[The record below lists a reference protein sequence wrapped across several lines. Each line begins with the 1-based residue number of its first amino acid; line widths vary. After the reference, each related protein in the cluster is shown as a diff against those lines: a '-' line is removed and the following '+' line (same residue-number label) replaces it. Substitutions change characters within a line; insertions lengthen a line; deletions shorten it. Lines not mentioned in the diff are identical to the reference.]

1 MKALKIFFYIFA
13 LWLGVGVLSTA
24 LFILTYHTT
33 INAEGAFNYFLAI
46 WHGIRLDLSIA
57 GYLTLL
63 PGILLIVS
71 KWWRGKSLY
80 YIWMIYFI
88 ITSSLYFIA
97 VITNIGLYQYWG
109 FPLDNTSLLYI
120 KTSPVDAMASLTLW
134 QMLLFPSVV
143 LILTILFCI
152 VVKAISHIYFTYSP
166 TKNHFASKI
175 SYSVTLLLLTA
186 LLILPIRGGV
196 GTGTNHTGS
205 VYFSTNIQL
214 NHCAVNPLFSFV
226 ESVTHE
232 KEDFSKKY
240 RFFSDVEA
248 NKLFTGMINT
258 QMRKD
263 TAFTETT
270 SIPNGTNVVII
281 CLESFS
287 KYIMEEAGN
296 VKGVT
301 PNLDKLTQEGIY
313 FTNFYANSFRTDRA
327 LVSVLSG
334 MPAQPTMSIVDIPNK
349 STKLPSIASTLAKNN
364 YDTHFYYGGDINF
377 SNLRSYLMGTGFQHI
392 TCDENFSRNELAGK
406 WGAHDE
412 TVYTRMLSDI
422 KTYKSTGKPFFKF
435 IMTESSHEPYD
446 VPYKSKFGKELNSFA
461 YADKCL
467 GDFIKAF
474 KQLACWN
481 NTLVVIVPDHL
492 GVYPQNIDNY
502 QLWRY
507 EIPLILTG
515 GAIPDDCHQK
525 NNTIGSQIDIVATVL
540 GLLNIDHKDF
550 IFSKDLFD
558 KQANHFA
565 FFTFPDAMGYITD
578 CDTLIHDNHAEK
590 LVLEK
595 GTDTANSLKQAKAY
609 LQKLYDYIADR

>member
-1 MKALKIFFYIFA
+1 MKAIKVFCYIFV
-13 LWLGVGVLSTA
+13 LWLLVGMLSTVGFILSYHAMINAGGVGDGL
-24 LFILTYHTT
+24 
-33 INAEGAFNYFLAI
+33 LAV

-63 PGILLIVS
+63 PGIMLIVS
-71 KWWRGKSLY
+71 LWWRGKALYTLWKLYFAVTSL
-80 YIWMIYFI
+80 
-88 ITSSLYFIA
+88 LYFIA
-97 VITNIGLYQYWG
+97 IIANIGLYKYWG

-120 KTSPVDAMASLTLW
+120 KTSPADAMASLTLW
-134 QMLLFPSVV
+134 QLILFPV
-143 LILTILFCI
+143 IIIAFTILFLYLI
-152 VVKAISHIYFTYSP
+152 GRISRTYFKESP
-166 TKNHFASKI
+166 YKTLLPSKL

-186 LLILPIRGGV
+186 LLILPIRGGL

-214 NHCAVNPLFSFV
+214 NHSAVNPLFSFV

-240 RFFSDVEA
+240 RFLSDEEA
-248 NKLFTGMINT
+248 NRSFAEMSKTGLRQEPALAGIDNLP
-258 QMRKD
+258 K
-263 TAFTETT
+263 
-270 SIPNGTNVVII
+270 STNVIVV

-287 KYIMEEAGN
+287 KYIMTEAGH
-296 VKGVT
+296 VKKVT
-301 PNLDKLTQEGIY
+301 PCLDALTHEGIY

-334 MPAQPTMSIVDIPNK
+334 MPAQPTMSIVDIPHK

-392 TCDENFSRNELAGK
+392 TCDENFSRNELTGK

-412 TVYTRMLSDI
+412 TVYSRMLSDI

-446 VPYKSKFGKELNSFA
+446 VPYKSSFSKELNSFA

-467 GDFIKAF
+467 GEFIKEL
-474 KQLACWN
+474 KTLPCWN

-507 EIPLILTG
+507 EIPLIMTG
-515 GAIPDDCHQK
+515 GVIPVDAYGK
-525 NNTIGSQIDIVATVL
+525 NSTIGSQVDIVATIL
-540 GLLNIDHKDF
+540 GLLNIEHTEF
-550 IFSKDLFD
+550 IFSKDMFD
-558 KQANHFA
+558 SEVPHFA

-578 CDTLIHDNHAEK
+578 SDTLIYDNHSER
-590 LVLEK
+590 LVLDK
-595 GTDTANSLKQAKAY
+595 GQTTASALKQSKAY
-609 LQKLYDYIADR
+609 LQKLYDYIAGR